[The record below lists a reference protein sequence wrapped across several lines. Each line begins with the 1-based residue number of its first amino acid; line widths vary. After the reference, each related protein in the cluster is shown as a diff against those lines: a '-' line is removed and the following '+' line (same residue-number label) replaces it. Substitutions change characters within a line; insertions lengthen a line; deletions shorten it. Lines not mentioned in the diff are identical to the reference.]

1 MTALVIVLGVML
13 GLVVLVGLLVVGLYN
28 SLVSLRNRYKNAF
41 SQIDVQLKRRYD
53 LIPNL
58 VETAKGY
65 LQHERETLEAVIRA
79 RNVAVSAAN
88 AAARDPGSASAVR
101 GLASA
106 EAGLGGAL
114 SRLLVVSEQY
124 PDLKANQNMMQLTE
138 ELTSTENKI
147 AFARQAYNDAVM
159 AYNTR
164 RERFPAVLFAGALG
178 FDAAEPFEI
187 DNVAERQAPRVSFA
201 RT

>member
-1 MTALVIVLGVML
+1 MHRLLVRPSTCDGRRCVERATNSGCRLLRRSATCEGRTAALLYPLPRRTGARGLLRGSPFSIFVWQTARSSMTALVIVLGVML

-79 RNVAVSAAN
+79 RNVAVS
-88 AAARDPGSASAVR
+88 
-101 GLASA
+101 
-106 EAGLGGAL
+106 
-114 SRLLVVSEQY
+114 
-124 PDLKANQNMMQLTE
+124 
-138 ELTSTENKI
+138 
-147 AFARQAYNDAVM
+147 
-159 AYNTR
+159 
-164 RERFPAVLFAGALG
+164 
-178 FDAAEPFEI
+178 
-187 DNVAERQAPRVSFA
+187 
-201 RT
+201 